1 MWLTEQEQAIW
12 NDGYIAGQKLVR
24 KELEPIIKGQD
35 SRIRILEYAASSLLK
50 DRTGREIETFMG
62 IPIEKAME
70 ILMEWREKHDR
81 LR

>member
-1 MWLTEQEQAIW
+1 MWLTEQEQAVW

-35 SRIRILEYAASSLLK
+35 NRIRILEYAAFSLLK
-50 DRTGREIETFMG
+50 DRTGEKIETFMG

-70 ILMEWREKHDR
+70 IIMKWKERHGK
-81 LR
+81 

>member
-35 SRIRILEYAASSLLK
+35 NRIKILEYATLSLLK
-50 DRTGREIETFMG
+50 DRTGREIETIME
-62 IPIEKAME
+62 IPVEKAME
-70 ILMEWREKHDR
+70 ILMKWKEKHGK
-81 LR
+81 

>member
-1 MWLTEQEQAIW
+1 MWLTEQERTIW

-35 SRIRILEYAASSLLK
+35 NRIRILEYAASSLLK
-50 DRTGREIETFMG
+50 DRTGREIETFME

-70 ILMEWREKHDR
+70 ILMKWKARHGQ
-81 LR
+81 

>member
-35 SRIRILEYAASSLLK
+35 NRIRILEYAASSLLK
-50 DRTGREIETFMG
+50 DRTGREIETIME
-62 IPIEKAME
+62 IPVEKAME
-70 ILMEWREKHDR
+70 ILMKWKEKHGK
-81 LR
+81 